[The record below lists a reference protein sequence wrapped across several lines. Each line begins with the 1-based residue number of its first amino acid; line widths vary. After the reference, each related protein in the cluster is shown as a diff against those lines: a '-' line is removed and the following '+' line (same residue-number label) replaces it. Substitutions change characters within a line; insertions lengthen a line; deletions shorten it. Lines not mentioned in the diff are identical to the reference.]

1 MKKLLSIAAIII
13 AVLYLLDGIEYTEA
27 EKEWCKEHRPLL
39 PIKICAKE
47 FGYQMKKLIQDAF
60 FKECVV
66 KLGSIY
72 ILLVVLGY
80 IFFEYRSGQ
89 GMSWANGFVFA
100 IHDKIAFS
108 IFSLILIVF
117 SYGLYSWIKAF
128 FRFVF
133 MVQISIRIKILR
145 VFYLVTA
152 PIIARLIV
160 SEIFALFQI
169 FPCTLIVIQVKKYLR
184 LQTLYPYN
192 ESKR

>member
-1 MKKLLSIAAIII
+1 MKKLL
-13 AVLYLLDGIEYTEA
+13 
-27 EKEWCKEHRPLL
+27 
-39 PIKICAKE
+39 
-47 FGYQMKKLIQDAF
+47 QDAF

-80 IFFEYRSGQ
+80 IFFEYQSGQ

-100 IHDKIAFS
+100 THDKIAFS

-117 SYGLYSWIKAF
+117 SYGFYSWIKAF

-133 MVQISIRIKILR
+133 MLQISIRIMILR

-160 SEIFALFQI
+160 SEIFALF
-169 FPCTLIVIQVKKYLR
+169 
-184 LQTLYPYN
+184 
-192 ESKR
+192 

>member
-1 MKKLLSIAAIII
+1 MKKLL
-13 AVLYLLDGIEYTEA
+13 
-27 EKEWCKEHRPLL
+27 
-39 PIKICAKE
+39 
-47 FGYQMKKLIQDAF
+47 QDAF

-89 GMSWANGFVFA
+89 SMSWANGLVFA
-100 IHDKIAFS
+100 THDKIAFS

-117 SYGLYSWIKAF
+117 SYGFYSWIKAF

-160 SEIFALFQI
+160 SEIFALF
-169 FPCTLIVIQVKKYLR
+169 
-184 LQTLYPYN
+184 
-192 ESKR
+192 

>member
-1 MKKLLSIAAIII
+1 MKKLFQ
-13 AVLYLLDGIEYTEA
+13 GT
-27 EKEWCKEHRPLL
+27 
-39 PIKICAKE
+39 
-47 FGYQMKKLIQDAF
+47 F
-60 FKECVV
+60 FKECVI

-80 IFFEYRSGQ
+80 IFLEYRSGQ

-100 IHDKIAFS
+100 THDKIAFS

-117 SYGLYSWIKAF
+117 SYGFYSWIKAF

-145 VFYLVTA
+145 VFYLATA

-160 SEIFALFQI
+160 SEIFALF
-169 FPCTLIVIQVKKYLR
+169 
-184 LQTLYPYN
+184 
-192 ESKR
+192 